1 MDLKVLKKLGEASP
15 YYKHL
20 NMDILEAGDGFAKV
34 AMTIQ
39 PHHNNILNIVHGGA
53 IASLADQAAMRALQ
67 TLLPE
72 GQRCRTVQMDIHYL
86 SAAKG
91 KFLVAEGRVQKKGGN
106 IAFSDVEVLDE
117 KGKKVAIA
125 RCTIA
130 IVETKKT
137 ATLP

>member
-1 MDLKVLKKLGEASP
+1 MDLKLLKKLGDDSP

-20 NMDILEAGDGFAKV
+20 NMDILEAENGFAKV
-34 AMTIQ
+34 AMAIQ
-39 PHHNNILNIVHGGA
+39 AHHNNILNIVHGGA

-91 KFLVAEGRVQKKGGN
+91 KVLTAEGRVQKKGGN

-117 KGKKVAIA
+117 KGKKIAIA

-130 IVETKKT
+130 IVD
-137 ATLP
+137 